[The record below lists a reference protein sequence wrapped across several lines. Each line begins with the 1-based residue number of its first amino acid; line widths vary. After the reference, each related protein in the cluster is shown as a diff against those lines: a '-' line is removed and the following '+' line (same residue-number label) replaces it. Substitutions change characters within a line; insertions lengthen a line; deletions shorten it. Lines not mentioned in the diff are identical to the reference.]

1 MAGPATTG
9 TVMVSGG
16 SGYIAGETIR
26 QLLAKGWTVHTTVRN
41 LAREAELRGQLGGTP
56 ATLKFF
62 AADLM
67 RDAGWAEAMAG
78 CSHVCHM
85 ASPFP
90 ATVPKDENE
99 IIVPAREGALRALRF
114 AKAAGAV
121 RFVMTS
127 SAAAIA
133 YGHPAGKTEF
143 NEADWTNID
152 APGIQP
158 YIKSKAISE
167 RAARDWVA
175 QEGGAIEYCAVC
187 PVMVLGPVQ
196 SGDFAASVEP
206 VLRLL
211 DGSVPALPDVGFSI
225 VDLRDIADLH
235 VRALE
240 APADQVRNGRFIG
253 SSGRFMKFADMAAVL
268 RDQLGVQARKVPRH
282 KMPAF
287 GVRILAMF
295 MPAAKQLIGEIGRTR
310 TTSSAHAQTVL
321 GWQPRP
327 PEESIIDCARSL
339 IERGVVKV

>member
-1 MAGPATTG
+1 
-9 TVMVSGG
+9 MVSGG

-26 QLLAKGWTVHTTVRN
+26 QLLGKGWNVHTTVRN
-41 LAREAELRGQLGGTP
+41 LSREGELRGQLGGTP
-56 ATLKFF
+56 ETLKFF

-67 RDAGWAEAMAG
+67 SDAGWAEAMAG

-90 ATVPKDENE
+90 ISVPKDEDE

-114 AKAAGAV
+114 AKAAGAT

-127 SAAAIA
+127 SSAAIA
-133 YGHPAGKTEF
+133 YGHPDGKVNYDER
-143 NEADWTNID
+143 DWTNTA

-158 YIKSKAISE
+158 YVKSKAISE
-167 RAARDWVA
+167 RAARDWVDR
-175 QEGGAIEYCAVC
+175 EGEGLEFCAVC

-196 SGDFAASVEP
+196 SGDFAASVEV

-211 DGSVPALPDVGFSI
+211 NGSVPALPDVGFSI

-235 VRALE
+235 IRALE
-240 APADQVRNGRFIG
+240 APADKVVGGRFIG
-253 SSGRFMKFADMAAVL
+253 SSGPFMKFADVAAVL
-268 RDQLGVQARKVPRH
+268 RDRLGPQARKVPTR
-282 KMPAF
+282 KMPAI
-287 GVRILAMF
+287 GVRVFALF

-310 TTSSAHAQTVL
+310 THSSAHAQSVL

-327 PEESIIDCARSL
+327 PEDSIVDCARSL

>member
-1 MAGPATTG
+1 MPG

-26 QLLAKGWTVHTTVRN
+26 QLLDKGWTVHTTVRS
-41 LAREAELRGQLGGTP
+41 LAREGELRAQLGGT
-56 ATLKFF
+56 AETLKFF

-67 RDAGWAEAMAG
+67 DDAGWAEAMAG

-90 ATVPKDENE
+90 TAVPKDENE

-114 AKAAGAV
+114 AKAGGV
-121 RFVMTS
+121 TRFVMTS
-127 SAAAIA
+127 SAAAVA

-175 QEGGAIEYCAVC
+175 QEGGEIEYCAVC

-240 APADQVRNGRFIG
+240 APSDLVKGGRFIG
-253 SSGRFMKFADMAAVL
+253 SSGRFMKFADVAAVL
-268 RDQLGVQARKVPRH
+268 RDQLGPQAHKVPRH

-310 TTSSAHAQTVL
+310 STSSAHAQSVL

-327 PEESIIDCARSL
+327 PEQSIIDCARSL

>member
-1 MAGPATTG
+1 MTN

-26 QLLAKGWTVHTTVRN
+26 QLLGKGWTVHTTVRN
-41 LAREAELRGQLGGTP
+41 LSREAELRGQLGGTP
-56 ATLKFF
+56 ETLKFF

-67 RDAGWAEAMAG
+67 SDAGWAEAMAG

-90 ATVPKDENE
+90 ASVPKDENE

-114 AKAAGAV
+114 AKAAGV
-121 RFVMTS
+121 TRFVMTS
-127 SAAAIA
+127 SSAAIA
-133 YGHPAGKTEF
+133 YGHPDGKVTYDER
-143 NEADWTNID
+143 DWTNIA
-152 APGIQP
+152 APGVQP
-158 YIKSKAISE
+158 YVKSKAISE
-167 RAARDWVA
+167 RAARDWVDR
-175 QEGGAIEYCAVC
+175 EGQSLEFCAVC

-196 SGDFAASVEP
+196 SGDFAASVEV

-211 DGSVPALPDVGFSI
+211 NGSVPALPDVGFSI

-240 APADQVRNGRFIG
+240 APTDKVAGGRFIG
-253 SSGRFMKFADMAAVL
+253 SSGPFMKFADVAAVL
-268 RDQLGVQARKVPRH
+268 RDRLGPQARKVPTR
-282 KMPAF
+282 KMPAI
-287 GVRILAMF
+287 GVRILALF

-310 TTSSAHAQTVL
+310 TTSSAHAQSVL

-327 PEESIIDCARSL
+327 PEDSIVDCARSL

>member
-1 MAGPATTG
+1 MTG

-26 QLLAKGWTVHTTVRN
+26 QLLGRGWTVHTTVRS
-41 LAREAELRGQLGGTP
+41 LAREAELRPQLGGT
-56 ATLKFF
+56 AETLKFF

-67 RDAGWAEAMAG
+67 DDAGWAEAMAG

-90 ATVPKDENE
+90 TAVPKDENE
-99 IIVPAREGALRALRF
+99 IIAPAREGALRALRF
-114 AKAAGAV
+114 AKAAGV
-121 RFVMTS
+121 TRFVMTS
-127 SAAAIA
+127 SSAAIA

-143 NEADWTNID
+143 TEADWTNID

-225 VDLRDIADLH
+225 VDLRDIAELH

-240 APADQVRNGRFIG
+240 APADKVKGGRFIG

-268 RDQLGVQARKVPRH
+268 RDQLGTQARRVPRH
-282 KMPAF
+282 RMPAF
-287 GVRILAMF
+287 GVRIFAMF

-321 GWQPRP
+321 GWSPRP